1 MFALRLKADFASSPT
16 APDVNLHNIAPPD
29 QVHEQRGHINDEDA
43 IEDYSAQTG
52 ATSTVVPSAEDSSTP
67 EGTWGERDVGG
78 PVSHRIAMEDYEAMR
93 RELSHLTQTRSK
105 SSSRNEEGGLVRT
118 LTGFSRRAE
127 RPSQPRTHSSGKSKA
142 FTDGED
148 LEAGD
153 AQAMAEKEE
162 EFELG
167 PFLKE
172 GHLERHTDAGEST
185 KKVGVVFKNLTVKGA
200 GSTANYAK
208 TLPDAILGTFG
219 PDLYRLVSR
228 FIPALSFTRHQHLR
242 TLIND
247 YTGIVRDGEMMLVLG
262 RPGSGCTTF
271 LKAVA
276 NKRDDYASITGDV
289 SYGGIPAKEQHAH
302 YRGEVNYNPEDDQH
316 LPSLNVWQTLKF
328 SLLNK
333 TKKREK
339 GEIAIIIDALMKMF
353 GISHTAK
360 TLVGNEMV
368 PGVSGG
374 ERKRVSIAET
384 LATKSTVVCWDNSTR
399 GLDASTALDYAN
411 SLRIMTDVSNRTTLV
426 TLYQAG
432 EQIYE
437 LMDKVLVIDQ
447 GRMVFQGP
455 ANEAK
460 QYFLDLG
467 LYCPERET
475 TADFLTSVTDP
486 HQRVFREGYEAQ
498 APKTAEDFERVF
510 KNSANYKKV
519 LADVEEYEQHLNR
532 TDFVQ
537 AREFKQSVKQ
547 QQSKHVSPKSSFT
560 VSLWRQILAC
570 TQREFWLVWGD
581 KPTIYTKFFII
592 VSNGLIVA
600 SLFYGQPLNTEGAF
614 PRGGTA
620 FFSILFL
627 GWLQLSE
634 LMKAVTGRVVI
645 DRHRTYAFH
654 RPSAVVLARVLADFP
669 LILTQV
675 IPFTIIMYFLAGL
688 DVTVSKFFIYFL
700 LVYTTT
706 ICITALY
713 RMFAALSPTIDDA
726 VRFSGVALN
735 LLIIYTGYVI
745 PKPVLLNQKIWFGW
759 LYYVNP
765 VSYSFEG
772 VLSNEFSDRT
782 MPCAAEMLVPQ
793 GPGIFPQYQGCAIS
807 GASLG
812 STSVSGPSYIGTTY
826 EYTRSHLW
834 RNFGVIIA
842 FTVLYI
848 LITVLGTELFSFVGS
863 GGGALIF
870 KKGSKALAQAT
881 SSAADSEKGGD
892 AGDSSASSGQL
903 QMSSQEDDPTP
914 KVSQN
919 ESVFTWTDVEFSVPY
934 EGGQRK
940 LLNRISGYAKPG
952 VMVALMGASGA
963 GKTTLLNSLSQRQRI
978 GVVSGDMLVD
988 GRKLGTEF
996 QRVTGYVEQQD
1007 LHDKTATIREAI
1019 EFSAIL
1025 RQERHVSRAEKIA
1038 YVDEIIDLLELRE
1051 LSDALILS
1059 LGVEQRK
1066 RVTIAVELAAK
1077 PSLLFL
1083 DEPTS
1088 GLDSQ
1093 SAYSIV
1099 RFLKKLAGAG
1109 HGIICTIHQPSSLLI
1124 QQFDMILALNPGGNV
1139 FYFGP
1144 VGSNGS
1150 AVNKYFADRGVYC
1163 PPQKNIAEFILET
1176 AAKGGKRTDGKR
1188 LNWNEEWR
1196 KSEEHKSVLVE
1207 IERINKEREKIPPK
1221 AAHTQHE
1228 YASPVWLQITTL
1240 TRRMFTQH
1248 WRDPS
1253 YLYGKLFVAV
1263 IIGVFNGFTF
1273 WQLGNT
1279 VQDMQNRMFTAF
1291 SIILIPPTVVNT
1303 VVPKFYMNMAL
1314 WQARENPSRIYNW
1327 VAFSTASVVTEIPI
1341 SIVSAIIYWIIWYY
1355 ATGLP
1360 TDSSTA
1366 GYVFW
1371 MTMLFFLFQA
1381 SWGQWIC
1388 AFAPSFTVI
1397 SNVLPFFFVMFSLF
1411 NGVVRP
1417 YSQLSIF
1424 WHSWMYWAN
1433 PSTYWIGGIM
1443 AATLRDIPVRCAS
1456 TEVASFN
1463 PPPGMTC
1470 GQYAQPYVSSVGKGY
1485 ITNPN
1490 ATSDC
1495 GYCQYKNGVEYM
1507 AGLNVSPGDKWKYL
1521 PIFLAFVISN
1531 WALVYFFIY
1540 TVRVRGWGFGL
1551 GYLFGGLSK
1560 VVGGVKAGFG
1570 KIFKGGRKE
1579 KDTPGEK

>member
-1 MFALRLKADFASSPT
+1 MPSTEASST
-16 APDVNLHNIAPPD
+16 A
-29 QVHEQRGHINDEDA
+29 
-43 IEDYSAQTG
+43 
-52 ATSTVVPSAEDSSTP
+52 

-78 PVSHRIAMEDYEAMR
+78 PVNHRIAMEDFEAMR
-93 RELSHLTQTRSK
+93 RELSHLSRTRSRSSMK
-105 SSSRNEEGGLVRT
+105 SDGGGLKRT
-118 LTGFSRRAE
+118 LTSRNRRADC
-127 RPSQPRTHSSGKSKA
+127 PSQQRAQSSEGMSA
-142 FTDGED
+142 FADGED

-153 AQAMAEKEE
+153 AQGMAEKEV

-167 PFLKE
+167 TFLKE
-172 GHLERHTDAGEST
+172 GHFEKHTDTGASA
-185 KKVGVVFKNLTVKGA
+185 KKVGVVFKDLTVKGA
-200 GSTANYAK
+200 GSTTNYTK

-219 PDLYRLVSR
+219 PDLYRLICR
-228 FIPALSFTRHQHLR
+228 FIPALSFGKHRELR
-242 TLIND
+242 TLVHN

-271 LKAVA
+271 LKAIA
-276 NKRDDYASITGDV
+276 NKRNDYASVTGDI
-289 SYGGIPAKEQHAH
+289 SYGGIPAKEQNAH

-316 LPSLNVWQTLKF
+316 FPSLNVWQTLKF

-333 TKKREK
+333 TKKRER
-339 GEIAIIIDALMKMF
+339 GEMNIVINALMKMF

-437 LMDKVLVIDQ
+437 LMDKVLVIDD

-467 LYCPERET
+467 LFCAERET

-486 HQRVFREGYEAQ
+486 AQRVFREGYEAQ
-498 APKTAEDFERVF
+498 APKTAEDFERAF
-510 KNSANYKKV
+510 RNSASYKKV
-519 LADVEEYEQHLNR
+519 LADVEDYEQHLNR
-532 TDFVQ
+532 TEHMD
-537 AREFKQSVKQ
+537 AREFKQSVKE
-547 QQSKHVSPKSSFT
+547 QQSRRVSPKSSFT
-560 VSLWRQILAC
+560 VSLWRQVLAC

-592 VSNGLIVA
+592 VANGLIVG

-614 PRGGTA
+614 TRGGTG

-634 LMKAVTGRVVI
+634 LMKAVSGRVVI
-645 DRHRTYAFH
+645 DRHREYAFY

-669 LILTQV
+669 LIFTQV
-675 IPFTIIMYFLAGL
+675 IPFTVIMYFLTGL
-688 DVTVSKFFIYFL
+688 DVAASKFFIYFL
-700 LVYTTT
+700 FVYITT

-726 VRFSGVALN
+726 VRFSGTALN
-735 LLIIYTGYVI
+735 LLIIYTGYAI
-745 PKPVLLNQKIWFGW
+745 PKPTLLHSKIWFGW
-759 LYYVNP
+759 IYYLNP
-765 VSYSFEG
+765 ISYAFEA
-772 VLSNEFSDRT
+772 VLSNEFADRS
-782 MPCAAEMLVPQ
+782 MSCAAQELVPQ
-793 GPGIFPQYQGCAIS
+793 GPGVLSQYQGCAIS
-807 GASLG
+807 GATVG
-812 STSVSGPSYIGTTY
+812 STSVSGSAYISTTY

-834 RNFGVIIA
+834 RNFGVLIA

-848 LITVLGTELFSFVGS
+848 LVTVMGTELFSFVGG
-863 GGGALIF
+863 GGGALVF
-870 KKGSKALAQAT
+870 KKGSKAPAQST
-881 SSAADSEKGGD
+881 SSTADAEKGGD

-903 QMSSQEDDPTP
+903 QTSSQEDDTI
-914 KVSQN
+914 KTTGN
-919 ESVFTWTDVEFSVPY
+919 ESVFTWTDVQFSVPY
-934 EGGQRK
+934 DGGQRK
-940 LLNRISGYAKPG
+940 LLNRVNGYAKPG

-963 GKTTLLNSLSQRQRI
+963 GKTTLLNTLSQRQRI
-978 GVVSGDMLVD
+978 GVVSGEMLVD

-996 QRVTGYVEQQD
+996 QRITGFVEQQD

-1025 RQERHVSRAEKIA
+1025 RQERHVSREEKVA
-1038 YVDEIIDLLELRE
+1038 YVDKIIDLLELRE

-1099 RFLKKLAGAG
+1099 RFLKKLAVAG
-1109 HGIICTIHQPSSLLI
+1109 HGIICTIHQPSSVLI
-1124 QQFDMILALNPGGNV
+1124 QQFDMILALNPGGNT

-1144 VGSNGS
+1144 VGDNGS

-1176 AAKGGKRTDGKR
+1176 AAKGGRSKDGKR

-1196 KSEEHKSVLVE
+1196 NSQEYKGVLVE
-1207 IERINKEREKIPPK
+1207 IDRVNQEREKLPAK
-1221 AAHTQHE
+1221 AADTQHE

-1240 TRRMFTQH
+1240 TRRMFTQY

-1253 YLYGKLFVAV
+1253 YLYGKIFVAV
-1263 IIGVFNGFTF
+1263 IIGIFNGFTF

-1291 SIILIPPTVVNT
+1291 LIILIPPTVVNG

-1314 WQARENPSRIYNW
+1314 WEARESPSKIYNW
-1327 VAFSTASVVTEIPI
+1327 VAFCTASVVTEIPI
-1341 SIVSAIIYWIIWYY
+1341 SIISAIIYWVIWYY

-1417 YSQLSIF
+1417 YAQLPVF
-1424 WHSWMYWAN
+1424 YRYWIYWFN
-1433 PSTYWIGGIM
+1433 PSTYWIGGVI
-1443 AATLRDIPVRCAS
+1443 AATLRDIPIQCGPDEAA
-1456 TEVASFN
+1456 TFN

-1470 GQYAQPYVSSVGKGY
+1470 GQYAQPYVNRVGTGY
-1485 ITNPN
+1485 ITNPS

-1495 GYCQYKNGVEYM
+1495 GYCQYASGVEYM
-1507 AGLNVSPGDKWKYL
+1507 ATLNVRPSDKWKYL

-1531 WALVYFFIY
+1531 WALVYFFVY
-1540 TVRVRGWGFGL
+1540 TVRVRGWGFGF
-1551 GYLFGGLSK
+1551 GYLFGGLGK
-1560 VVGGVKAGFG
+1560 MVGGVKAGVGKMFG
-1570 KIFKGGRKE
+1570 GKNGKE
-1579 KDTPGEK
+1579 AEGEK